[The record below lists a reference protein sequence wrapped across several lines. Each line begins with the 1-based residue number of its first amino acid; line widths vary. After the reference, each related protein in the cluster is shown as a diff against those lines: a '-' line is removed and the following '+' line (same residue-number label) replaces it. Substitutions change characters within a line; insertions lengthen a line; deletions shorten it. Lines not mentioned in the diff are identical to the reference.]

1 MIDERIKAKFERSS
15 CPITCSLDLLG
26 DKWTLVI
33 IRDLLLGKKR
43 YQEFL
48 VSPEKIATNI
58 LVDRLKKIKVAGL
71 VIQKTYQQNPI
82 RNEYVLTKKGEELR
96 PVLQALIT
104 WGLAYYPGTQVFEA
118 VERPLQDK

>member
-58 LVDRLKKIKVAGL
+58 LVDRLKKIKVAG
-71 VIQKTYQQNPI
+71 Y
-82 RNEYVLTKKGEELR
+82 G
-96 PVLQALIT
+96 
-104 WGLAYYPGTQVFEA
+104 
-118 VERPLQDK
+118 

>member
-82 RNEYVLTKKGEELR
+82 RYEYVLTKKGEELR